1 MIIALE
7 AGVRSHGRHQ
17 EALFLAV
24 GDIKLE
30 LITDCLLRFSNY
42 FTYISLAFLR
52 SLEACGKH
60 LEDRGTLLWVSTHA
74 EPASAPTTH
83 RWLFSSRM

>member
-7 AGVRSHGRHQ
+7 AGVRSQGRR
-17 EALFLAV
+17 EALFFAS

-52 SLEACGKH
+52 SLEAFRKH
-60 LEDRGTLLWVSTHA
+60 LEDRDTPLWVSSHA
-74 EPASAPTTH
+74 EPASAPTTQ
-83 RWLFSSRM
+83 RLLVSSRT